1 MTEQSSTFQKAIET
15 IETLSLNDQEALLEL
30 LQKRLIEQR
39 QKMLMHEIAEVRQEY
54 AQGQVQFGSVA
65 DFMAELDQ
73 LAGIYRGSSGYMV

>member
-1 MTEQSSTFQKAIET
+1 MTEQSSTFQRAIET

-39 QKMLMHEIAEVRQEY
+39 RKILMREVAEVCQEY

-65 DFMAELDQ
+65 DFMAELDK
-73 LAGIYRGSSGYMV
+73 

>member
-1 MTEQSSTFQKAIET
+1 MTEQSSTFQRAIET

-39 QKMLMHEIAEVRQEY
+39 RKILMREITEVHQEY

-65 DFMAELDQ
+65 DFMTELDQ
-73 LAGIYRGSSGYMV
+73 

>member
-1 MTEQSSTFQKAIET
+1 MTNQSSNFQQVIET

-39 QKMLMHEIAEVRQEY
+39 RKILMGEVAEVRQEY

-65 DFMAELDQ
+65 DFMAELDE
-73 LAGIYRGSSGYMV
+73 

>member
-1 MTEQSSTFQKAIET
+1 MTEQSSTFQRAIET

-39 QKMLMHEIAEVRQEY
+39 RKILMREIAEVRQEY

-73 LAGIYRGSSGYMV
+73 

>member
-1 MTEQSSTFQKAIET
+1 MTEQSSTFQRAIET

-39 QKMLMHEIAEVRQEY
+39 RKILMDEIAEVRQEY

-65 DFMAELDQ
+65 DFMAELDE
-73 LAGIYRGSSGYMV
+73 

>member
-1 MTEQSSTFQKAIET
+1 MTEQYSTFQRAIET

-39 QKMLMHEIAEVRQEY
+39 RKILIHEVAEVRQEY

-65 DFMAELDQ
+65 DLMSELDK
-73 LAGIYRGSSGYMV
+73 

>member
-1 MTEQSSTFQKAIET
+1 MTEQSSTFQRAIET

-39 QKMLMHEIAEVRQEY
+39 RKILMREIAEVRQEY

-65 DFMAELDQ
+65 DFMTELDK
-73 LAGIYRGSSGYMV
+73 

>member
-1 MTEQSSTFQKAIET
+1 MTVTDQSSTFQRAIET

-39 QKMLMHEIAEVRQEY
+39 RKILMREIAEVRQEY

-65 DFMAELDQ
+65 DFMAELDK
-73 LAGIYRGSSGYMV
+73 

>member
-1 MTEQSSTFQKAIET
+1 MTVTDQSSTFQRAIET

-39 QKMLMHEIAEVRQEY
+39 RKRLMREIAEVRQEY

-65 DFMAELDQ
+65 DFMAELDK
-73 LAGIYRGSSGYMV
+73 

>member
-39 QKMLMHEIAEVRQEY
+39 RKMLMHEIAEVRQEY

-73 LAGIYRGSSGYMV
+73 